1 MKAFCRAVGLEG
13 GLDAVGGRARDLAE
27 KVMIR
32 RALEETGGSKQKAA
46 LLLDVNYKRL
56 LARVRELG
64 IEEDSIA

>member
-1 MKAFCRAVGLEG
+1 
-13 GLDAVGGRARDLAE
+13 
-27 KVMIR
+27 VMIR